1 MSEQIR
7 GVIIEGLSCS
17 GKTSLFNALKV
28 QHSLQSNNERNTIFL
43 AENYSQ
49 NLNLINGQYAALS
62 YEENLRVL
70 RERLAML
77 ETLNNYA
84 NSMGL
89 HSRRARGLFYAFER
103 FHLNFASSFDCTGM
117 PEYID
122 TEHRLLELN
131 ALTVLCYISDSK
143 IEERLRHRASFT
155 GNIITEDA
163 ISEYKHK
170 QARLIEIANISLVPT
185 LLLNTDTMDWDSLAT
200 IVLEHI

>member
-17 GKTSLFNALKV
+17 GKTSLFKALKV
-28 QHSLQSNNERNTIFL
+28 QHSLQDNNERNTIFIS
-43 AENYSQ
+43 ENYSQ

-62 YEENLRVL
+62 YNENLRIL
-70 RERLAML
+70 QERLSML
-77 ETLNNYA
+77 ESLNNYA

-89 HSRRARGLFYAFER
+89 HSRRARGLFYTFER
-103 FHLNFASSFDCTGM
+103 FHLNFASCFDCTGM

-122 TEHRLLELN
+122 TERRLLELN

-143 IEERLRHRASFT
+143 IEELLRHHASFT
-155 GNIITEDA
+155 GDIITEDT

-170 QARLIEIANISLVPT
+170 QARLIEIANTSLVPT
-185 LLLNTDTMDWDSLAT
+185 LLLNTDTMDWNSLAT